1 MLERTRDNPKAIIYG
16 TFYSYPVMY
25 PREYWEEHVRVKFLP
40 YRFYMPVELLP
51 HQTRYECPSY

>member
-1 MLERTRDNPKAIIYG
+1 MLERTRDNSKAIIYG

-51 HQTRYECPSY
+51 HQTR